1 MNEYQD
7 IYNKVCQV
15 WLAESVRLA
24 DNVKQAEHNLWKN
37 GLTAEKVI
45 AYFKAEAVQ
54 KYFDEYMMKILS
66 YLKELT

>member
-1 MNEYQD
+1 MKEYQE

-15 WLAESVRLA
+15 WLAESVRLE
-24 DNVKQAEHNLWKN
+24 DKVKQAEHNLWKN

-45 AYFKAEAVQ
+45 EYFKLEAVK
-54 KYFDEYMMKILS
+54 KYFDEYMIKVLE

>member
-15 WLAESVRLA
+15 WLAESVRLS
-24 DNVKQAEHNLWKN
+24 DKVKQAEHNLWKN
-37 GLTAEKVI
+37 GITAEKVI
-45 AYFKAEAVQ
+45 EYFKIEAVQ
-54 KYFDEYMMKILS
+54 KYFDDYMMKVLE